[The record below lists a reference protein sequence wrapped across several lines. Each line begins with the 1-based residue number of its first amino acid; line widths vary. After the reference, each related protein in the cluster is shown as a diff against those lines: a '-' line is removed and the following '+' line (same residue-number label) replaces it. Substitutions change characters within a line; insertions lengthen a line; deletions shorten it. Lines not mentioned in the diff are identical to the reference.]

1 MRRLR
6 RFATLLI
13 LPLGLQ
19 LGLSAR
25 GIACMGQRTGDSSS
39 SQSMTGMAG
48 MDVPHSRPEN
58 AANNPAPSNH
68 SDQSPQAPCNRPFGT
83 NDCQPLAVCASGVVV
98 PAPLTGP
105 VVAAKAHTVIT
116 LVVLAPASRTTPPDL
131 PPPRA

>member
-25 GIACMGQRTGDSSS
+25 GIVCMGQRTGDSSS
-39 SQSMTGMAG
+39 AQSMTGMAG
-48 MDVPHSRPEN
+48 MDMPVSRRGN
-58 AANNPAPSNH
+58 AANNPASSNH
-68 SDQSPQAPCNRPFGT
+68 SDQTPQAPCNRPFGT

-98 PAPLTGP
+98 PASLTVP
-105 VVAAKAHTVIT
+105 VVAAKAHMVTT
-116 LVVLAPASRTTPPDL
+116 LVVLAPASRATPPDL